1 MNSMNNWDFIAHIEA
16 DPTTGPRETEL
27 ARRLADAL
35 EELDRVVSTVNR
47 VINALEGPPV

>member
-1 MNSMNNWDFIAHIEA
+1 MNNMNNLDFIAHIEA
-16 DPTTGPRETEL
+16 DPTTGPREAEL

-35 EELDRVVSTVNR
+35 EELDRMASTVYR